1 MLKIKIIVGL
11 LALFSSFMLLATV
24 DVYQLDD
31 KEQENRFHQ
40 LIFELRCPKCQ
51 NQNIADSNAE
61 IAQDLRAKI
70 LQLLKADKSDAQ
82 IIDYMLERYGE
93 FVLYKPRVKPQTYLL
108 WYGPYLLLLLGLV
121 VLVFII
127 RSHKESQD
135 DRSSL
140 SDSEAK
146 TLDALLKIKPEK

>member
-1 MLKIKIIVGL
+1 MLKIKIIIGL